1 MAITKFTDKKSTKI
15 TIPQSIKIN
24 GYSYQVT
31 EIATNAFR
39 NNKNLKQAVI
49 SKNIRKIGKNAFN
62 GCKNLKQ
69 ITIKSKVL
77 NKIENNAFKGI
88 KKNAKITVPKK
99 KFKAYQQ
106 LLKKAKTAK
115 NIKIVMK

>member
-1 MAITKFTDKKSTKI
+1 M
-15 TIPQSIKIN
+15 
-24 GYSYQVT
+24 
-31 EIATNAFR
+31 EHW
-39 NNKNLKQAVI
+39 
-49 SKNIRKIGKNAFN
+49 
-62 GCKNLKQ
+62 NLKQ